1 MFSPREDFVKVVP
14 FHLSDR
20 LVIVL
25 CENKPEP
32 QTLDGLVDFK
42 VDKLIWIW
50 MFGWVEIGELV
61 FTISEFIAAR
71 SYCPE

>member
-1 MFSPREDFVKVVP
+1 MLRPREDFVKVVP

-42 VDKLIWIW
+42 VDKLIWKNLDVW
-50 MFGWVEIGELV
+50 LG
-61 FTISEFIAAR
+61 
-71 SYCPE
+71 

>member
-1 MFSPREDFVKVVP
+1 MLRPREDFVKVVP

-32 QTLDGLVDFK
+32 QDGKIDFK
-42 VDKLIWIW
+42 VNMLASR
-50 MFGWVEIGELV
+50 FG
-61 FTISEFIAAR
+61 
-71 SYCPE
+71 